1 MATNGAKTPGVL
13 EPCALVIFGATG
25 DLAKRKLM
33 PALSSLYVQHRLP
46 ERWFIAGTARSQIS
60 HEEFRNLMRE
70 AVREFARGGLSD
82 PKAWDRF
89 AANLYY
95 VPANY
100 REPESYL
107 RKKEALFQL
116 ERKYD
121 TGGRRVFYLAIPPH
135 HYTPGVQQLAVARPA
150 RRTPPA
156 GGRGRGPI
164 REPVGTH
171 P

>member
-13 EPCALVIFGATG
+13 EPCPLVIFGAMG
-25 DLAKRKLM
+25 ALAKRKLM
-33 PALSSLYVQHRLP
+33 PAMYSLYVQHRLP

-70 AVREFARGGLSD
+70 AVREFARGGLSA

-100 REPESYL
+100 REQESYL

-121 TGGRRVFYLAIPPH
+121 TGGRRVFFLAIPPPQ
-135 HYTPGVQQLAVARPA
+135 YAPVVEQLPPA
-150 RRTPPA
+150 RLAGRPPPR
-156 GGRGRGPI
+156 GGPA
-164 REPVGTH
+164 P
-171 P
+171 